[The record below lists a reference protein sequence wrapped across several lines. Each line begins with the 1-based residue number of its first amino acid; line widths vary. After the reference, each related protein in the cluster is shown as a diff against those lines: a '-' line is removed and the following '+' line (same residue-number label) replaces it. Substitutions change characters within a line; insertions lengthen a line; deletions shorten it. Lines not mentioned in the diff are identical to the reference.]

1 MPASAFRFQFVCLLT
16 LLLSCLQSVSAE
28 PPVNIGDRRELFI
41 EHGLIDK
48 ITGDAELRLQK
59 PVPRE
64 VVFKFDQPW
73 EGSSSGYHTIIQ
85 DDGLYRLYYRGSHI
99 IVSEGKLNTGS
110 HKPYYC
116 YAESKDGIHWTRP
129 ELGIVEFKGSKKNNI
144 ILEGKGCH
152 NFAPFLDENPDC
164 TPEAKFKA
172 LGGLQGEGGLFA
184 FQSADGI
191 HWKLMQEEPVIT
203 KGAFDSQNLAF
214 WDSEQKQYRT
224 YYRVFTAGV
233 TDSKTW
239 KPEGDRAIQTATS
252 PDFIKWDHVADLV
265 YEDSPSEELYTNQV
279 KPYFRAPHFRI
290 GFPARY
296 IERGWS
302 ESMKALP
309 DYERRKL
316 RASSVERYGTAISEG
331 LLMASRDGVHFKR
344 WNDAFL
350 RPGIERPGTWQYGHQ
365 FIAENV
371 AQTKS
376 SFEGAPDELSI
387 YAAEDYWHGKGGSLR
402 RYSMRLDG
410 FSSLH
415 ASMKG
420 GELLTVPLTFT
431 GKELSLNF
439 STSAAGSLF
448 VEIQTAAGEPVPG
461 FTFKDCDELFG
472 DTVDRTVTWDKKSDV
487 SSLAG
492 KPVRLKFRLED
503 ADLFSYQF
511 RD

>member
-1 MPASAFRFQFVCLLT
+1 
-16 LLLSCLQSVSAE
+16 
-28 PPVNIGDRRELFI
+28 
-41 EHGLIDK
+41 
-48 ITGDAELRLQK
+48 
-59 PVPRE
+59 
-64 VVFKFDQPW
+64 
-73 EGSSSGYHTIIQ
+73 
-85 DDGLYRLYYRGSHI
+85 
-99 IVSEGKLNTGS
+99 
-110 HKPYYC
+110 
-116 YAESKDGIHWTRP
+116 
-129 ELGIVEFKGSKKNNI
+129 LGIVEFKGSKKNNI

-164 TPEAKFKA
+164 KADAKFKA

-191 HWKLMQEEPVIT
+191 HWKLMQEAPVIT

-224 YYRVFTAGV
+224 YYRVFTAGI

-331 LLMASRDGVHFKR
+331 LVMASRDGVHFKR
-344 WNDAFL
+344 WNEAFL

-371 AQTKS
+371 VQTKS
-376 SFEGAPDELSI
+376 TFEGAPDELSI
-387 YAAEDYWHGKGGSLR
+387 
-402 RYSMRLDG
+402 
-410 FSSLH
+410 
-415 ASMKG
+415 
-420 GELLTVPLTFT
+420 
-431 GKELSLNF
+431 
-439 STSAAGSLF
+439 
-448 VEIQTAAGEPVPG
+448 
-461 FTFKDCDELFG
+461 
-472 DTVDRTVTWDKKSDV
+472 
-487 SSLAG
+487 
-492 KPVRLKFRLED
+492 
-503 ADLFSYQF
+503 
-511 RD
+511 